1 MRKRCRGPWILTAAL
16 VRYGCLIRDII
27 DVVSKEAHIMAHPGD
42 VMAHP
47 GELQDLLT
55 AMAESEPTPE
65 QGTGEQRI
73 EFGMIAWYLETR

>member
-1 MRKRCRGPWILTAAL
+1 M
-16 VRYGCLIRDII
+16 
-27 DVVSKEAHIMAHPGD
+27 VSPGD

-55 AMAESEPTPE
+55 AMTESEPSPE
-65 QGTGEQRI
+65 QGTGEQQM